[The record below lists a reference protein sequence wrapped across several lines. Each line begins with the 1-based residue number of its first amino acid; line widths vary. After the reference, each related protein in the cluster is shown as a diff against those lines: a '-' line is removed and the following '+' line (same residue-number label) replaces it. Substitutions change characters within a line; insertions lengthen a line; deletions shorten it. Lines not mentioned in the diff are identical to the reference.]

1 MREKY
6 LNALAFFLF
15 LGATLFYFRPLL
27 EGPGCL
33 LPDDND
39 SLIIAWSL
47 NKPAQKGSIFYPYPF
62 SSAYTDPFITDGLIG
77 FPFVKFVNEPTAA
90 YGANLLVSQVLLLF
104 FTFLFLKQLSGGFAV
119 SLLLSLAFGFSE
131 ARMHYLGHLQ
141 MFSLYWVPL
150 IGYLL
155 LKLAGSKKIIFLYL
169 FYLAFLLQVL
179 NSFLPGYFILF
190 LGIGLVLIK
199 KELREI
205 REKNLK
211 HVIVGGLLAGLVLF
225 PLINKYLKMSA
236 YFDYSR
242 PVRDVIH
249 FSLSPEEVITK
260 FGSPAVL
267 LAFIFSLVC
276 FIVYRKKM
284 KEAAGYLWLTFGA
297 LVMALGPALH
307 FFGKTIKVFGLPIPL
322 PYAVFYY
329 LLPGFQGFRT
339 PSRWIFLAG
348 FLAVAFSAI
357 ILVNAFKKWPKA
369 GKILILLA
377 IFLLTMRSFLAPYKL
392 FTVPCRS
399 EYPAVYSWLRQQPG
413 KVIMEIPLYYWRDG
427 VLAKLE
433 SRRLL
438 FGLTHQ
444 KNSVNGISGFTP
456 PGFEQL
462 AEYLKTFF
470 PGIESMEKIKNLSV
484 DYLVVHEDEFKER
497 WPDSYRERLKLLKSA
512 GLKTVYREGD
522 VAVYEIK

>member
-6 LNALAFFLF
+6 FGVLAFILF
-15 LGATLFYFRPLL
+15 LGTALFYFKPLFK
-27 EGPGCL
+27 GPGCL

-39 SLIIAWSL
+39 SLVIAWSL
-47 NKPAQKGSIFYPYPF
+47 NKPIQKGVTFYPYPF

-77 FPFVKFVNEPTAA
+77 YPFVKLTGEPTAA
-90 YGANLLVSQVLLLF
+90 FGVNLLISQVLLLF

-131 ARMHYLGHLQ
+131 VRMHYLGHLQ

-150 IGYLL
+150 AGYLL
-155 LKLAGSKKIIFLYL
+155 LKLSESKNILFLYL
-169 FYLAFLLQVL
+169 FYLAFLFQVL

-190 LGIGLVLIK
+190 LGIGLFLINQK
-199 KELREI
+199 LREFLFNN
-205 REKNLK
+205 KK
-211 HVIVGGLLAGLVLF
+211 HVVAGGLLVGFILF
-225 PLINKYLKMSA
+225 PLVKQYLKMSA

-242 PVRDVIH
+242 PIRDAIN
-249 FSLSPEEVITK
+249 FSLSPEEVVTK

-267 LAFIFSLVC
+267 LAFIVSLVC
-276 FIVYRKKM
+276 LVVYRKKP
-284 KEAAGYLWLTFGA
+284 KRAAGYLWLTLGA

-307 FFGKTIKVFGLPIPL
+307 FFGKTLKVLGLPIPL

-348 FLAVAFSAI
+348 LLAIAFSTV
-357 ILVNAFKKWPKA
+357 ILVNTFKKWPKTDR
-369 GKILILLA
+369 ILILLA
-377 IFLLTMRSFLAPYKL
+377 ILLLTIKSFLTPYRL
-392 FTVPCRS
+392 FTVPCRG

-438 FGLTHQ
+438 FGLSHQ

-456 PGFEQL
+456 PEFEKF
-462 AEYLKTFF
+462 AEYLKIFF
-470 PGIESMEKIKNLSV
+470 PNIEPMEKIKNLSV
-484 DYLVVHEDEFKER
+484 DYLIVHEDEFKER
-497 WPDSYRERLKLLKSA
+497 WPDDYQNRLKLLESA
-512 GLKTVYREGD
+512 GLKTVYQKD
-522 VAVYEIK
+522 SVTVYEIK